1 MELSG
6 AESVHSLNHRSC
18 VFNGSL
24 RQDAVAKIENMS
36 GTIARTTQNPLD
48 PRFNDL
54 NGSEKCHGVQV
65 PLDSH
70 IMTKKRPG
78 ISQIRAPIHP
88 YNIATRLL
96 HQGKERGVAG
106 SKMDGRNLLVN
117 ALEYA
122 LAVRIHIFLVVR
134 RAECS
139 DPTVKQLHGLHP
151 SLNLKV
157 QVGDYRVRDLVHES
171 VPNVR
176 SPVHE
181 SLGIDIVLRPST
193 LDHVAGKGEWCTR
206 KPNQRS
212 APLQFL
218 PHPLDSLLEE
228 WHMFLGLQ
236 RKERIHIL
244 YRAHGIAYDRTFSL
258 AKDRSTPMPGRG
270 NRMSAKM
277 MAASRSNLLMG
288 WRVTSAASSGVRHI
302 SKNVRSALRALY
314 SSKYRPA
321 CLIIQTGVQSTSSL
335 RQAFRNR

>member
-6 AESVHSLNHRSC
+6 AEPVHSLNHRSC

-54 NGSEKCHGVQV
+54 DGSEKCHRVQV

-78 ISQIRAPIHP
+78 SSQIRAPIHP

-117 ALEYA
+117 ALGYA

-181 SLGIDIVLRPST
+181 SLGIDL
-193 LDHVAGKGEWCTR
+193 
-206 KPNQRS
+206 
-212 APLQFL
+212 
-218 PHPLDSLLEE
+218 SL
-228 WHMFLGLQ
+228 
-236 RKERIHIL
+236 IHISEPTRL
-244 YRAHGIAYDRTFSL
+244 RR
-258 AKDRSTPMPGRG
+258 
-270 NRMSAKM
+270 
-277 MAASRSNLLMG
+277 
-288 WRVTSAASSGVRHI
+288 I
-302 SKNVRSALRALY
+302 SYAVF
-314 SSKYRPA
+314 
-321 CLIIQTGVQSTSSL
+321 CLKKKKTI
-335 RQAFRNR
+335 